1 MNIDDAL
8 ERLLPKV
15 TKPARYTG
23 NEWNAVRKDWES
35 CDVRMVLA
43 YPEIYEVG
51 ICNLG
56 FLILYDVVNR
66 QEGML
71 CERAFAPW
79 TDMEEAMRRAGLP
92 LFSIESRR
100 PLADFDLIGFSLS
113 YELNYTNVIN
123 MLDLAG
129 IPLLAAERDHRQPI
143 VIGGGTCTY
152 NPEPLADFFDLFVI
166 GEGEEVLVELLEA
179 YRKVKA
185 ESGGRDKDAQWRQAF
200 LERACQIPGVYVPSL
215 YEVTYNDN
223 GAVRYVRSKPPAPA
237 SVTKRIVS
245 PLPPALTRPV
255 VPYVEAIHDRG
266 MVEIMRGCARGC
278 RFCQAGNIYR
288 PVRERSKEEVLTA
301 VRELLQHTGY
311 SEVALVSLS
320 STDHSKIEAIV
331 YELAV
336 NPPQPHLSISLPSLR
351 MDAFSVTLASM
362 LSREKRGGLTFAPEA
377 GSQRLRDVINK
388 QVSEEDI
395 LRTAEAAFSHGWHIL
410 KLYFMV
416 GLPTETMEDVK
427 GIVDLCRQVLEIG
440 RRHQGNRAQVNV
452 SVSTFI
458 PKPQTPFQ
466 WCPLIGPEELAAKHQ
481 VLRRGLRGGIHFSW
495 HDPETSLLEAVL
507 ARGDR
512 RLGKAILRA
521 WQAGC
526 KFDAWS
532 EHFRW
537 SVWEE
542 ALAAEGLDPAFY
554 AYRERPLDECL
565 PWGHIDCG
573 VDVSFLKDE
582 YRRAMEGQ
590 TTPDCHLDGG
600 CNLCGIRDHFG
611 AVC

>member
-1 MNIDDAL
+1 
-8 ERLLPKV
+8 
-15 TKPARYTG
+15 
-23 NEWNAVRKDWES
+23 
-35 CDVRMVLA
+35 
-43 YPEIYEVG
+43 
-51 ICNLG
+51 
-56 FLILYDVVNR
+56 
-66 QEGML
+66 ML

-92 LFSIESRR
+92 LFSLESRR

-113 YELNYTNVIN
+113 YELNYTNVLN

-129 IPLLAAERDHRQPI
+129 IPLLAAERDQRHPI
-143 VIGGGTCTY
+143 VIGGGTCAY

-179 YRKVKA
+179 YREVKGPGKEA
-185 ESGGRDKDAQWRQAF
+185 GWRHAF
-200 LERACQIPGVYVPSL
+200 LEHACQIPGVYVPSL
-215 YEVTYNDN
+215 YEVAYNGD
-223 GAVRYVRSKPPAPA
+223 GTVQHVRPKKPAPA
-237 SVTKRIVS
+237 TITKRLVN

-266 MVEIMRGCARGC
+266 MVEIMRGCGRGC

-288 PVRERSKEEVLTA
+288 PVRERSKEEVLAA
-301 VRELLQHTGY
+301 VRELLQNTGY

-351 MDAFSVTLASM
+351 MDAFSVVLAGM

-388 QVSEEDI
+388 QVSEEEI
-395 LRTAEAAFSHGWHIL
+395 LRTAETAFSHGWHIL

-416 GLPTETMEDVK
+416 GLPTETMEDVE
-427 GIVDLCRQVLEIG
+427 GIVNLCRKVLEIG

-466 WCPLIGPEELAAKHQ
+466 WCALVRPEELLARHQ
-481 VLRRGLRGGIHFSW
+481 VLRRGLRGGIHLSW
-495 HDPETSLLEAVL
+495 HDPQTSLLEAIL

-512 RLGKAILRA
+512 RLSKVILRA

-526 KFDAWS
+526 KFDAWD

-537 SVWEE
+537 PVWEE
-542 ALAAEGLDPAFY
+542 ALAAEGLDAAFY
-554 AYRERPLDECL
+554 AYRERSLDETL

-582 YRRAMEGQ
+582 YRRALEGQ
-590 TTPDCHLDGG
+590 TTPDCHVDGG
-600 CNLCGIRDHFG
+600 CNLCGVRDRFG
-611 AVC
+611 TVC